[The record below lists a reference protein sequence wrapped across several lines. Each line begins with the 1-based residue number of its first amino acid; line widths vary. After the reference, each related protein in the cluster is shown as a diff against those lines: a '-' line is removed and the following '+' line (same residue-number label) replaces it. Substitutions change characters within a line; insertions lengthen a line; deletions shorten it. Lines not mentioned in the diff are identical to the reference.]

1 MRYVLLLLFSLPVLL
16 FAQTG
21 RVVDSKSGQPL
32 PYASIGLKGSAYGTI
47 SNEDGFFRIN
57 FGEKG
62 DTLVF
67 SFLGYESME
76 IVFEDLP
83 DVVKLT
89 RKSLELTTFTVSAD
103 SDPYF
108 DILAKCRK
116 ELKKNTRHKCRAYL
130 EMHTDVLNTPGEV
143 IEMYYN
149 ADVRSANLYSLVYK
163 SGRQGL
169 AKIDNSYFLS
179 LSTTGIFQRF
189 KPVEGDYN
197 MPTNPLELSKGKM
210 KKTYRLSLLSS
221 GDDDPYFHILF
232 EPRADPQKTFS
243 GEIWVDKET
252 YRPIEI
258 KLHIES
264 ALVKPFVPIFPSDSL
279 VDIEMNITQRFE
291 SFQGDL
297 VPSLLRFD
305 YAFDSY
311 IPIDKTK
318 PIGKSNLK
326 KIKPVRSDGILYYYK
341 YGKPFI
347 NPVFEYNGELNDYQ
361 KIQNTPYH
369 QAFWDLSSALVQSER
384 MEESLAFFEK
394 HGLLNNHS
402 SQVDDF
408 LFDGMGSNMDHTN
421 PFWSDIF
428 RLRFDEDFKKNLE
441 AQQIDS
447 RYVVPDRARYELD
460 VEIFLDIV
468 QTEDTLVYYTET
480 VFDIFQS
487 FYNLPSDSLTNPF
500 VNIYFDLAE
509 IERREMIEKIEAL
522 HELSPEAILSI
533 HEKGMEKLKSE
544 WEVYL
549 DQTGSGSSYGELL
562 KYNELVKEELG
573 IDNFEIFHVKDPVGM
588 GKRIE

>member
-1 MRYVLLLLFSLPVLL
+1 
-16 FAQTG
+16 
-21 RVVDSKSGQPL
+21 
-32 PYASIGLKGSAYGTI
+32 
-47 SNEDGFFRIN
+47 
-57 FGEKG
+57 
-62 DTLVF
+62 
-67 SFLGYESME
+67 
-76 IVFEDLP
+76 
-83 DVVKLT
+83 
-89 RKSLELTTFTVSAD
+89 
-103 SDPYF
+103 
-108 DILAKCRK
+108 
-116 ELKKNTRHKCRAYL
+116 
-130 EMHTDVLNTPGEV
+130 MHTDVLDTPGEV

-149 ADVRSANLYSLVYK
+149 ADVRSANPYSLVYK

-169 AKIDNSYFLS
+169 AKVDNSYFLS

-189 KPVEGDYN
+189 KPAEGDYN
-197 MPTNPLELSKGKM
+197 MPTNPLELSKSKM
-210 KKTYRLSLLSS
+210 KKIFRLSLLSS

-232 EPRADPQKTFS
+232 EPKSDPQKTFS

-258 KLHIES
+258 KLHIEN

-291 SFQGDL
+291 TFQGDL

-341 YGKPFI
+341 YGEPFI
-347 NPVFEYNGELNDYQ
+347 NPVFEYRAELNDYQ

-369 QAFWDLSSALVQSER
+369 QAFWELSPALVQSER
-384 MEESLAFFEK
+384 MEESLAFFEE

-421 PFWSDIF
+421 PFWTDTF

-447 RYVVPDRARYELD
+447 RYVVPDRAKYELD

-468 QTEDTLVYYTET
+468 ETEDTVVYYTET

-487 FYNLPSDSLTNPF
+487 FYNLPSDSLTNSF
-500 VNIYFDLAE
+500 VNIYFDMGE
-509 IERREMIEKIEAL
+509 IARREMVEKIEAL
-522 HELSPEAILSI
+522 DELSPDAILRI
-533 HEKGMEKLKSE
+533 YEKGMEKLKSD
-544 WEVYL
+544 WEAYL
-549 DQTGSGSSYGELL
+549 DKTLSGSSYKELL
-562 KYNELVKEELG
+562 RYNELIKEKLG
-573 IDNFEIFHVKDPVGM
+573 IDNFEIFHIKDPVGM
-588 GKRIE
+588 GKRVRD